1 MRQSCHMQVPSAV
14 RAALGLAAVAAEEA
28 RKFPDR
34 AIELPMLAVSTAL
47 QMSLRAQQR
56 YARLAARGDEVLHR
70 RPATDEPPAWAT
82 FDEPVGVEELRKA
95 AEHARYE
102 EPPAKPAR
110 APRKAAPRKATP
122 PAAGGAA
129 RKPTKKVNAPRHTKP
144 SMFDDVGEG

>member
-1 MRQSCHMQVPSAV
+1 MQLPSAV
-14 RAALGLAAVAAEEA
+14 RAALGLVAVAAEEA

-34 AIELPMLAVSTAL
+34 AIEVPMLAVSTAL

-70 RPATDEPPAWAT
+70 RATTDEPPAWAT

-102 EPPAKPAR
+102 EPAPKAAR
-110 APRKAAPRKATP
+110 APRKTAPRKAAA
-122 PAAGGAA
+122 PAVDGAN

-144 SMFDDVGEG
+144 SMFDDAGEG